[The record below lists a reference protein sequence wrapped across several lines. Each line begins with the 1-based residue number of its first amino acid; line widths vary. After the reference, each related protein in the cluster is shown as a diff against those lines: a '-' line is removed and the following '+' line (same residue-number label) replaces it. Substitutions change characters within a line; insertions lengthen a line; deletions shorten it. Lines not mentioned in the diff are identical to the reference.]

1 MSPRMRK
8 GIKSVQFQPEK
19 TALFQT
25 QFRPGQVHPSA
36 FIAQGAVVVGE
47 VTIGEEVSIW
57 FNATLRGD
65 TTPITIGPRS
75 NIQEGCIFHADPGF
89 PAIIGA
95 GVTVGHGAV
104 IHGAQI
110 GDNSLIGIR
119 SVLLNGVVVGEN
131 CIVGASALLTE
142 GKEFPPGSLILGV
155 PAKVVRPLTPEEIE
169 HNRRAAEEY
178 VKRSRTFMGK

>member
-1 MSPRMRK
+1 M
-8 GIKSVQFQPEK
+8 
-19 TALFQT
+19 FQT
-25 QFRPGQVHPSA
+25 QFRPEQIHPTA
-36 FIAQGAVVVGE
+36 FIAQGAVIVGD
-47 VTIGEEVSIW
+47 VTIGEACSVW

-65 TTPITIGPRS
+65 STPLTIGPRT

-104 IHGAQI
+104 VHGAQV

-131 CIVGASALLTE
+131 CIVGACALLTQ
-142 GKEFPPGSLILGV
+142 GKEFPPGSLIMGA
-155 PAKVVRPLTPEEIE
+155 PAKVIRPLTPEEIE
-169 HNRRAAEEY
+169 RNHHAAEEY
-178 VKRSRTFMGK
+178 VKRSRAFR